1 MSAGRIA
8 LASSVMALSLLV
20 RPAVVEAAPPTVVPS
35 PGYDLR
41 LQESR
46 RARAAEHYAPSYY
59 GAPVQVAPR
68 ATRTPDRWKS
78 RPRRLY

>member
-20 RPAVVEAAPPTVVPS
+20 QPAVVEAAPPTVVPS
-35 PGYDLR
+35 PGYDMR

-46 RARAAEHYAPSYY
+46 RARAAEHYAPSY

-68 ATRTPDRWKS
+68 APRAPDRWKS

>member
-1 MSAGRIA
+1 M
-8 LASSVMALSLLV
+8 
-20 RPAVVEAAPPTVVPS
+20 VPS

-68 ATRTPDRWKS
+68 ATRTPDRWKAG
-78 RPRRLY
+78 RAGCIETFVVI

>member
-1 MSAGRIA
+1 
-8 LASSVMALSLLV
+8 MAA
-20 RPAVVEAAPPTVVPS
+20 AVVALGLLTSPAIVRAAPPTVVPS

-59 GAPVQVAPR
+59 GAPVKVAPR
-68 ATRTPDRWKS
+68 ATRPPDRWKS